1 MKALE
6 DTMLYTMV
14 TDLVFL
20 QVSSIVWELIEDADT
35 AVGVLDDAFIRFLI
49 PYITYIAAHQR

>member
-1 MKALE
+1 
-6 DTMLYTMV
+6 MLYTMV